1 MFYEPDCHRQ
11 YRHRHHPHAHRPGP
25 RRLGGSAI
33 YFAAAASFYGPV
45 RLVGAV
51 GDDFPDDL
59 EKPFHHFDIDLA
71 GLEKRQ
77 GSKTFRWTGKY
88 LDNMNDRETL
98 SVDLNV
104 LAEDLPP
111 VPSGYQDS
119 QYLFLANTHPGGQLA
134 LLEQFPQAKLVVAD
148 TMDLWI
154 NTEKDLLKTLLSKID
169 GLVLNDSEAH
179 LLTGETNIVKAGEAV
194 LALGPKFVV
203 IKKGEHGAFLLH
215 AEGSV
220 ALPAYPARDVVDPTG
235 AGDTFGGGMMG
246 YLAASSGAHGN
257 TSLSNLKKAMAAGT
271 VVASYNIE
279 SFSLGK
285 LMEIG
290 TPDLE
295 LRHAEYAAM
304 LDVRH

>member
-1 MFYEPDCHRQ
+1 MSLIVTGSIGIDTIHTPTGQAPDV
-11 YRHRHHPHAHRPGP
+11 
-25 RRLGGSAI
+25 LGGSAI

-51 GDDFPDDL
+51 GDDFPEEL
-59 EKPFHHFDIDLA
+59 EKPFHHFNIDLA

-88 LDNMNDRETL
+88 LENMNDRETL

-111 VPSGYQDS
+111 VPSAFQDS

-154 NTEKDLLKTLLSKID
+154 ANEKKLLVTLLSKID
-169 GLVLNDSEAH
+169 GLVLNDSEAFQ
-179 LLTGETNIVKAGEAV
+179 LTGETNIVKAGEGV
-194 LALGPKFVV
+194 LAMGPKFVV

-215 AEGSV
+215 KDGAV
-220 ALPAYPARDVVDPTG
+220 ALPAYPAREVIDPTG
-235 AGDTFGGGMMG
+235 AGDAFGGGMMG
-246 YLAASSGAHGN
+246 LLAASNGN
-257 TSLSNLKKAMAAGT
+257 TSLANLKKAIAAGT

-279 SFSLGK
+279 SFSLGR
-285 LMEIG
+285 LMQIG
-290 TPDLE
+290 QPDLD
-295 LRHAEYAAM
+295 LRMAEYAAM
-304 LDVRH
+304 LDVLG